1 VIYSIF
7 ILYIARFR
15 SLNQFEEGKN
25 KKFWSKLLIKSKIVG
40 KEDKIPSIDSIGT
53 ISCGIDIN
61 DLMITLKE
69 LSLKL
74 KRQKVF
80 SGKGIGIIDGHEVT
94 KSKHRKCPYCLTR
107 EVNTKHGK
115 KTEYYHKYSYFILVY
130 GKYKMLLDI
139 EPVLPGEGEL
149 TASKRLLKRVC
160 KNYGR
165 FFDIVLVDGL
175 YLGAKF
181 VKIIEKNNK
190 HFIAVLKDKR
200 RELYK
205 DVMGLC
211 KIVPPTKYEEVNKK
225 FKVWDIENLS
235 SWDSYG
241 KKIRVVI
248 SEETTKKRKHSSDYI
263 KTGKKWEEKTDTN
276 YWAWATNINKK
287 DCSTKS
293 FVSLA
298 HTRWKIENEGFN
310 EMISFWHGN
319 HIFKHNQNAIIVF
332 FLILFIAQ
340 IVFQVFFY
348 RNLKN
353 RELKRSKLSVADMI
367 HSSLLSLID
376 EKIKLEPG

>member
-1 VIYSIF
+1 M
-7 ILYIARFR
+7 
-15 SLNQFEEGKN
+15 NQFEEGKN
-25 KKFWSKLLIKSKIVG
+25 KKFWSKSLIKSKIVG
-40 KEDKIPSIDSIGT
+40 KDDKIPSVDSIGR
-53 ISCGIDIN
+53 ISCGIDRN
-61 DLMITLKE
+61 NLMTILKE
-69 LSLKL
+69 LLPKL

-80 SGKGIGIIDGHEVT
+80 FGKGIGIIDGHEVT
-94 KSKHRKCPYCLTR
+94 KSKHRKCEYCLTR
-107 EVNTKHGK
+107 EINTKYGK
-115 KTEYYHKYSYFILVY
+115 ITEYYHKYSYFMLVY

-205 DVMGLC
+205 DVMGLR
-211 KIVPPTKYEEVNKK
+211 KIVPPTKYTEANKK

-235 SWDSYG
+235 SWESYG

-248 SEETTKKRKHSSDYI
+248 SEETTRKKKHSSDYI
-263 KTGKKWEEKTDTN
+263 KRGKKWEENLITN
-276 YWAWATNINKK
+276 YWVWATNI
-287 DCSTKS
+287 TKENYPTKA
-293 FVSLA
+293 FVNLA
-298 HTRWKIENEGFN
+298 HSRWKIENEGFN
-310 EMISFWHGN
+310 EMVTFWNGN

-332 FLILFIAQ
+332 FLILFMAQ
-340 IVFQVFFY
+340 IVFHLFFY

-353 RELKRSKLSVADMI
+353 SELKRSKLRVIDMI
-367 HSSLLSLID
+367 HSSLLALIS
-376 EKIKLEPG
+376 EKVKLEPG